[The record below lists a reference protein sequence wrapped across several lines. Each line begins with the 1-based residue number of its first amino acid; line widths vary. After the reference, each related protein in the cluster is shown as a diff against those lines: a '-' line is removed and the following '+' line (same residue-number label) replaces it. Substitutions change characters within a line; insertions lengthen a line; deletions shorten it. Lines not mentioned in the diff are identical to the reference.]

1 MRLPRSLGG
10 SLDIEAKRAILWF
23 MKGLILSGGF
33 GTRLRPLTYTGAKQ
47 LIPIANK
54 PIIFYGIEALT
65 KVGIHKI
72 GIVVGDTRQEV
83 QDTVGAGERWKA
95 EIAYLPQ
102 EAPLGL
108 AHAIKISREFIGD
121 EPFVMYLGDNILKD
135 NLSHLVK
142 QFQETKPNALILLTE
157 VDNPQ
162 EFGVAVVDGKGNV
175 KKLIEKP
182 KEPPSNL
189 ALVGIYLFDK
199 EIFKAIE
206 NIRPSWRNELEITDA
221 IQWLLDN
228 GYRVESQT
236 VKGWWKDTG
245 KPEDIIEANL
255 LILEDIET
263 DNQGKVV
270 DSNINGR
277 VKIEKGAL
285 VEKSIIRGPAI
296 IGENARIIR
305 SYIGPFSSIG
315 NGVRIENS
323 EVECSVIMDGAIIQN
338 LEKRID
344 RSILGKNV
352 VINQIDESPR
362 THKFIL
368 GDQSYVEIIK

>member
-1 MRLPRSLGG
+1 
-10 SLDIEAKRAILWF
+10 

-47 LIPIANK
+47 LIPVANK

-65 KVGIHKI
+65 RVGVKEI
-72 GIVVGDTRQEV
+72 GIVVGETKQEV
-83 QDTVGAGERWKA
+83 QDIVGSGERWKIKI
-95 EIAYLPQ
+95 EYIPQ

-108 AHAIKISREFIGD
+108 AHAIKISKKFLGD

-135 NLSHLVK
+135 NLKYLVD
-142 QFQETKPNALILLTE
+142 QFQKNRPNALILLTE
-157 VDNPQ
+157 VKNPQ
-162 EFGVAVVDGKGNV
+162 EFGVAVVDDKGMV

-206 NIRPSWRNELEITDA
+206 NIKPSWRNELEITDA

-228 GYRVESQT
+228 KYQVESQT
-236 VKGWWKDTG
+236 VQGWWKDTG
-245 KPEDIIEANL
+245 KPEDIIDANL
-255 LILEDIET
+255 LVLEDVES
-263 DNQGKVV
+263 DNQGKII
-270 DSNINGR
+270 DSSINGR
-277 VKIEKGAL
+277 VKIGQGAV

-296 IGENARIIR
+296 IGENTKVIR
-305 SYIGPFSSIG
+305 AYIGPFSSVG
-315 NGVRIENS
+315 NNVTIENS
-323 EVECSVIMDGAIIQN
+323 EVECSVVMDGATIRD

>member
-1 MRLPRSLGG
+1 
-10 SLDIEAKRAILWF
+10 

-54 PIIFYGIEALT
+54 PIIYYGIEALAGL
-65 KVGIHKI
+65 GIKEI
-72 GIVVGDTRQEV
+72 GVVVGDTRDEV
-83 QDTVGAGERWKA
+83 MNTVGKGDKWKLKI
-95 EIAYLPQ
+95 EYIPQ
-102 EAPLGL
+102 ESPLGL
-108 AHAIKISREFIGD
+108 AHAIKIARKFLSE
-121 EPFVMYLGDNILKD
+121 EPFMMYLGDNILKD
-135 NLSHLVK
+135 NLTDHVK
-142 QFQETKPNALILLTE
+142 QFEKNQPDALILLTE
-157 VDNPQ
+157 VNNPQ
-162 EFGVAVVDGKGNV
+162 DFGVAIVDDQGTV

-189 ALVGIYLFDK
+189 ALVGIYLFNK
-199 EIFKAIE
+199 EIHNAIE
-206 NIRPSWRNELEITDA
+206 HIKPSLRNELEITDA

-255 LILEDIET
+255 LILQDIEP

-270 DSNINGR
+270 DSTLNGR
-277 VKIEKGAL
+277 VVIGKGTL

-296 IGENARIIR
+296 IGENSRLSRA
-305 SYIGPFSSIG
+305 YVGPFSSIG
-315 NGVRIENS
+315 ADVTIENS
-323 EVECSVIMDGAIIQN
+323 EVECSVIMDGATICN
-338 LEKRID
+338 LENRID
-344 RSILGKNV
+344 RSILGRNV
-352 VINQIDESPR
+352 VINQINESPR

-368 GDQSYVEIIK
+368 GDQSYVQIIK

>member
-1 MRLPRSLGG
+1 
-10 SLDIEAKRAILWF
+10 
-23 MKGLILSGGF
+23 MKGLILAGGF

-54 PIIFYGIEALT
+54 PIIFYGIEALVN
-65 KVGIHKI
+65 VGIKEI
-72 GIVVGDTRQEV
+72 GIIVGDTKEEV
-83 QDTVGAGERWKA
+83 MNTVGNGERWKINI
-95 EIAYLPQ
+95 EYIPQ

-108 AHAIKISREFIGD
+108 AHAIKIARGFLGT
-121 EPFVMYLGDNILKD
+121 EPFIMYLGDNILKD
-135 NLSHLVK
+135 NLHSLVS
-142 QFQETKPNALILLTE
+142 QFEKNHPHALILLTE
-157 VDNPQ
+157 VNNPQ
-162 EFGVAVVDGKGNV
+162 EFGVAVIDEKGAV
-175 KKLIEKP
+175 RKLIEKP

-199 EIFKAIE
+199 EIFSAIE

-245 KPEDIIEANL
+245 KPEDIIDANL
-255 LILEDIET
+255 LILQDLES

-270 DSNINGR
+270 DSTLNGR
-277 VKIEKGAL
+277 IKIEKGA
-285 VEKSIIRGPAI
+285 VIEKSIIRGPAI

-305 SYIGPFSSIG
+305 AYIGPFSSIG
-315 NGVRIENS
+315 NNVTIENS
-323 EVECSVIMDGAIIQN
+323 EVECSVIMDGAKICN

-344 RSILGKNV
+344 RSILGRNV
-352 VINQIDESPR
+352 VINQISESPR

>member
-1 MRLPRSLGG
+1 
-10 SLDIEAKRAILWF
+10 
-23 MKGLILSGGF
+23 MKGLILAGGF

-54 PIIFYGIEALT
+54 PIIFYGIEALI
-65 KVGIHKI
+65 KVGIREI
-72 GIVVGDTRQEV
+72 GIIVGDTKEEV
-83 QDTVGAGERWKA
+83 MNIVGNGERWA
-95 EIAYLPQ
+95 VNIRYISQ

-108 AHAIKISREFIGD
+108 AHAIKVSRDFLGD
-121 EPFVMYLGDNILKD
+121 DSFMMYLGDNILKD
-135 NLSHLVK
+135 HLDHMVA
-142 QFQETKPNALILLTE
+142 QFTKNQPNALILLTE
-157 VDNPQ
+157 VTNPQ
-162 EFGVAVVDGKGNV
+162 EFGVAVIDEKGAV

-206 NIRPSWRNELEITDA
+206 NIKSSWRNELEITDA

-228 GYRVESQT
+228 NYRVESQT
-236 VKGWWKDTG
+236 VQGWWKDTG
-245 KPEDIIEANL
+245 KPEDIIDANL
-255 LILEDIET
+255 LILEDIESE
-263 DNQGKVV
+263 NQGKIV

-277 VKIEKGAL
+277 VRIEKGAL

-296 IGENARIIR
+296 IGEKTKIIR
-305 SYIGPFSSIG
+305 AYIGPFSSIG
-315 NGVRIENS
+315 NNVTIENS
-323 EVECSVIMDGAIIQN
+323 EVECSVIMDGATIRN
-338 LEKRID
+338 LDKRID

-368 GDQSYVEIIK
+368 GDQSYVEIKK